1 MKLIL
6 LLSLLGIVTTLASP
20 IWLADLGTRSP
31 WVAHIDTTKL
41 RTSPLRNFLAETAGF
56 DQFLQLKGSLKDK
69 LSLDVETIEGLT
81 LLGSGKKWRETSIL
95 IRGDFALNH
104 FDSLPVVDDKSG
116 SENLLIR
123 QVPELD
129 KRTFFLTKY
138 SGKELVVGTS
148 VQAVRDGVGTLREP
162 APNSWATADLTD
174 DTRAKLGSA
183 IALFAIDM
191 KTIGAELKFEAELTR
206 AMRSAWLLINSRGN
220 DIEVSFLINSPDSE
234 GLTFLSEKWTFFS
247 TMLVA
252 GQETPQAVRESMAA
266 QKVTMHGQWM
276 TVTMAA
282 PPKEAAQFLKAFGPL
297 FGQEPKKTTSP
308 E

>member
-1 MKLIL
+1 MKLIIF
-6 LLSLLGIVTTLASP
+6 LSLLGIVKTLASP
-20 IWLADLGTRSP
+20 IRLADLGTRSP
-31 WVAHIDTTKL
+31 WVAHIDAAKL
-41 RTSPLRNFLAETAGF
+41 RTSPLRTFLAETAGF
-56 DQFLQLKGSLKDK
+56 DQFLRLKGSLKDK
-69 LSLDVETIEGLT
+69 LSLDVETIEGVT
-81 LLGSGKKWRETSIL
+81 LLGSGKKWSETSIL
-95 IRGDFALNH
+95 IRGDFELNN
-104 FDSLPVVDDKSG
+104 FNSLPVVDDESG

-129 KRTFFLTKY
+129 KRSLFLTKY

-148 VQAVRDGVGTLREP
+148 VKAVRDGVGILRNP
-162 APNSWATADLTD
+162 TTKSWATADLTD
-174 DTRAKLGSA
+174 DIRAKLDSA

-206 AMRSAWLLINSRGN
+206 AMRSAWLLINSRGD
-220 DIEVSFLINSPDSE
+220 DIEVTFLINSSDSE

-252 GQETPQAVRESMAA
+252 GQETPQAVRDLMVA
-266 QKVTMHGQWM
+266 QKVEMHEQWM

-282 PPKEAAQFLKAFGPL
+282 PPKEAAQFLKTFGPL